1 MSTSIF
7 LGKPSTALP
16 QFTLRASGFIGFS
29 YSAWV
34 RHYYRSLGNPKASM
48 MEDIY
53 PAWMMVSSQ
62 TRRWS
67 SLTSTNTLVILQEPP
82 PPGLGQLKQICIRMT
97 GRRSYIPRV
106 QRTSL
111 TPLSGRECQQS
122 TELVKMDS

>member
-1 MSTSIF
+1 MPTSVF
-7 LGKPSTALP
+7 LDKPSTALP
-16 QFTLRASGFIGFS
+16 QFTLRVSGFIGFS

-62 TRRWS
+62 TRSWS
-67 SLTSTNTLVILQEPP
+67 SLTPTYTLVILQEPP

-97 GRRSYIPRV
+97 GRRSYIPR
-106 QRTSL
+106 
-111 TPLSGRECQQS
+111 GRS
-122 TELVKMDS
+122 SELL